1 MASHSILCC
10 KFTRNILQ
18 LNYPV
23 RCNVGIGII
32 EYIYIYIY
40 SVFLLIIFKWKILRE
55 YMTTQNEITLSK
67 LKFIQENENELY
79 KKKPNNNTIKLED
92 LYWAF
97 IFYAVYFCCCAY
109 NRFLISNAQ
118 GLLHFQK
125 LIAKQHWTTA
135 TRCVTWCLIW
145 WLKCLKAVSSFS
157 KCKHRR
163 TILNVL
169 WNGIQQQ
176 QFSFFHL
183 ITYAR

>member
-1 MASHSILCC
+1 
-10 KFTRNILQ
+10 
-18 LNYPV
+18 
-23 RCNVGIGII
+23 
-32 EYIYIYIY
+32 
-40 SVFLLIIFKWKILRE
+40 
-55 YMTTQNEITLSK
+55 MTTQNEITLSK

-135 TRCVTWCLIW
+135 TRC
-145 WLKCLKAVSSFS
+145 
-157 KCKHRR
+157 
-163 TILNVL
+163 N
-169 WNGIQQQ
+169 
-176 QFSFFHL
+176 
-183 ITYAR
+183 IT